1 MKKLPLLL
9 SSALLFT
16 ACSKTVKEIH
26 EAPRS
31 TTPPVLEPSDD
42 FKQIRALVHSK
53 NPNIALAELLAYSVS
68 AEYRAELKKI
78 VESLDASEAR
88 SLISFVEKQNES
100 IRQEALFHGQ
110 DYQNNQKFLG
120 KIINNEIQVNVPTPI
135 EQLKFSVFGYVR
147 NKAVNDLLKT
157 YHSRSS
163 ELTNEI
169 SMGIAADIGEN
180 HPELAREIEKVKGSN
195 PAEEIKKLISKS
207 EPVLKKID
215 EYFRSS
221 NLSKDEQYS
230 LMITGLVAGGI
241 YMQLE
246 KNGDFKRIIKEA
258 KKVYKDFNELKEKA
272 KEVQAMVKT
281 ISDHVTNSKKEFAN
295 LKEGLSGSIEDM
307 HAAFQKYEGKS
318 DIDSRRM
325 IEFLTNNVI
334 KGKKSARDVEN
345 ISMISEGAKI
355 NANIEKTINATA
367 NITNNLSTILKSTKG
382 IMDALKIKPSK
393 DLQKVIE
400 GATKVAQVA
409 NLAQGAIKGYLTG
422 GPLGV
427 VSALS
432 GSSALGSLLG
442 GSGGD
447 SAKLDEIS
455 RKLDQVLQNQQEIMR
470 LQHVTINLLKDM
482 ALMIDD
488 YHRREME
495 ALTEI
500 RAIGLT
506 GAEVAKFS
514 LNHDFNRC
522 EALIHSQLKMAST
535 KNNEHDYIRNIYNLK
550 LNQLDFKK
558 SFSSFPKF
566 ANITTT
572 LGEDNL
578 KDCYKGV
585 NNAFDG
591 RDVAEN
597 PIRAIFSSKEDEN
610 AYLFEKEKYQ
620 PNLRILKEMTKKDN
634 FSSLPL
640 HFPVS
645 DVDALSSK
653 TPYFDES
660 YRPLTTAKDVYQLGH
675 LISAVTLERYV
686 TGLLILH
693 PVLELDSSTWRKSF
707 KDIVDTFVEQT
718 EFSSR
723 SNRAIRNAL
732 KMTQSAIAQEA
743 IIAGEPILHKLHEN
757 YKDYLTSKEC
767 SGEQCVLRKNKLL
780 MKNLVMYTLRE
791 HKKITD
797 DFMNRYERFYQDK
810 DFAQLSELFNS
821 DLTNENFEEKAGS
834 IYLKILSD
842 RTNQGSPVPEMIRLP
857 TPEDLKLGRILYT
870 ENMPRLIYMQSM
882 IINEL
887 QKVTPMERVYKDYD
901 LSDLVLI
908 SGQEN

>member
-1 MKKLPLLL
+1 M
-9 SSALLFT
+9 
-16 ACSKTVKEIH
+16 
-26 EAPRS
+26 
-31 TTPPVLEPSDD
+31 
-42 FKQIRALVHSK
+42 
-53 NPNIALAELLAYSVS
+53 
-68 AEYRAELKKI
+68 
-78 VESLDASEAR
+78 
-88 SLISFVEKQNES
+88 
-100 IRQEALFHGQ
+100 
-110 DYQNNQKFLG
+110 
-120 KIINNEIQVNVPTPI
+120 
-135 EQLKFSVFGYVR
+135 
-147 NKAVNDLLKT
+147 
-157 YHSRSS
+157 
-163 ELTNEI
+163 
-169 SMGIAADIGEN
+169 
-180 HPELAREIEKVKGSN
+180 
-195 PAEEIKKLISKS
+195 
-207 EPVLKKID
+207 
-215 EYFRSS
+215 
-221 NLSKDEQYS
+221 
-230 LMITGLVAGGI
+230 
-241 YMQLE
+241 
-246 KNGDFKRIIKEA
+246 
-258 KKVYKDFNELKEKA
+258 
-272 KEVQAMVKT
+272 
-281 ISDHVTNSKKEFAN
+281 
-295 LKEGLSGSIEDM
+295 
-307 HAAFQKYEGKS
+307 
-318 DIDSRRM
+318 
-325 IEFLTNNVI
+325 
-334 KGKKSARDVEN
+334 
-345 ISMISEGAKI
+345 
-355 NANIEKTINATA
+355 
-367 NITNNLSTILKSTKG
+367 
-382 IMDALKIKPSK
+382 
-393 DLQKVIE
+393 
-400 GATKVAQVA
+400 
-409 NLAQGAIKGYLTG
+409 
-422 GPLGV
+422 
-427 VSALS
+427 
-432 GSSALGSLLG
+432 
-442 GSGGD
+442 
-447 SAKLDEIS
+447 
-455 RKLDQVLQNQQEIMR
+455 
-470 LQHVTINLLKDM
+470 
-482 ALMIDD
+482 
-488 YHRREME
+488 
-495 ALTEI
+495 
-500 RAIGLT
+500 
-506 GAEVAKFS
+506 
-514 LNHDFNRC
+514 
-522 EALIHSQLKMAST
+522 
-535 KNNEHDYIRNIYNLK
+535 
-550 LNQLDFKK
+550 
-558 SFSSFPKF
+558 
-566 ANITTT
+566 
-572 LGEDNL
+572 
-578 KDCYKGV
+578 
-585 NNAFDG
+585 
-591 RDVAEN
+591 AEN